1 MLHELRWKTSVSA
14 TCLHAAACRAAG
26 FPAVAPELAAALDA
40 AAETLASEIANVG
53 WPVPIVL
60 ERLTGLAAEIDNNR
74 ELVTR
79 AMSRLHL
86 RPVESDGAVRVA
98 GVIADLEA
106 AMHRAQ
112 PALAEDLAARVRP
125 IREQWEARGPGILR
139 EIGRLTEESVIPA
152 AAEVVLVAPYA
163 GGHGWAHTAYN
174 RVTLEAM
181 LFNPLSELPEVVR
194 LAWLLSQLN
203 GDLPRYADVLPAGQR
218 VDAFRL
224 AMIPPVLAA
233 AEAVELGRSD
243 PAALEHALVAWRL
256 PQPPPGDAA
265 ERLWNWWTAWLD
277 HPTKWPVAVAALEQ
291 MLR

>member
-1 MLHELRWKTSVSA
+1 MLEELRWKTSVSA

-26 FPAVAPELAAALDA
+26 FPSADPALAAALDA
-40 AAETLASEIANVG
+40 AAETLVSEIANFG

-60 ERLTGLAAEIDNNR
+60 EQLTGLAAEIDNNR

-79 AMSRLHL
+79 AMSRLHF
-86 RPVESDGAVRVA
+86 RAVESDGAVRVA
-98 GVIADLEA
+98 GAIADLEA

-112 PALAEDLAARVRP
+112 PTLAEDLAARVRP
-125 IREQWEARGPGILR
+125 IREQWEARGPGMLR

-174 RVTLEAM
+174 RVTMEAV
-181 LFNPLSELPEVVR
+181 LFNPLPELPEVVR

-203 GDLPRYADVLPAGQR
+203 GDLPQYADVLPAGR
-218 VDAFRL
+218 RADAFRL

-233 AEAVELGRSD
+233 AEAVEFGRCD
-243 PAALEHALVAWRL
+243 AAAVEHALGAWRL
-256 PQPPPGDAA
+256 QRAESVDVA
-265 ERLWNWWTAWLD
+265 ERLWNWWNAWLD